1 MYRETWFP
9 LQKNVQWGCTIFDS
23 HTEMIYGII
32 KTAERRM
39 PVSQDSSI
47 INDYSKVKEQVIM
60 VIEYLQQI
68 KDSYFEQKHAL
79 EKQLNLLEIQL
90 KENTGMIKM
99 LEETNDSCYELFT
112 PRNVNSKNKAKINE
126 LMEEQKSINESIENL
141 KNSIKEYSSKIEQL
155 DQIVEEENREIEIV
169 QEYTETMSQQNI
181 VSEDEKIESS
191 EDNLLDGMKNIL
203 NRVELCSRLI
213 DIDPVR
219 CRLELSS
226 VMKILTDLIEEK
238 DESDF

>member
-1 MYRETWFP
+1 
-9 LQKNVQWGCTIFDS
+9 
-23 HTEMIYGII
+23 
-32 KTAERRM
+32 M
-39 PVSQDSSI
+39 PDSQDSSF
-47 INDYSKVKEQVIM
+47 INDYSKAKEQVIM

-112 PRNVNSKNKAKINE
+112 PRNVNSKNKAKISE
-126 LMEEQKSINESIENL
+126 LMEEQKSINESIDNL

-169 QEYTETMSQQNI
+169 QEYTEAMTQQNI
-181 VSEDEKIESS
+181 VSEDEKESS
-191 EDNLLDGMKNIL
+191 ENNLLDSMMNIL
-203 NRVELCSRLI
+203 NRVVLCSQLI

-219 CRLELSS
+219 CRLELGS

>member
-1 MYRETWFP
+1 
-9 LQKNVQWGCTIFDS
+9 
-23 HTEMIYGII
+23 
-32 KTAERRM
+32 M
-39 PVSQDSSI
+39 PISQDSSF
-47 INDYSKVKEQVIM
+47 INDYSEVKEQVIM

-68 KDSYFEQKHAL
+68 KDSYFEQKHGL

-90 KENTGMIKM
+90 KENIGMIKM

-155 DQIVEEENREIEIV
+155 DQIVKEENREIEIV
-169 QEYTETMSQQNI
+169 QEYTETMTQQNI
-181 VSEDEKIESS
+181 VSEDEKESS
-191 EDNLLDGMKNIL
+191 EDNLFDSMKNIL
-203 NRVELCSRLI
+203 NRLELCSQLI

>member
-1 MYRETWFP
+1 
-9 LQKNVQWGCTIFDS
+9 
-23 HTEMIYGII
+23 MIG
-32 KTAERRM
+32 RM
-39 PVSQDSSI
+39 PISQDSSF

-112 PRNVNSKNKAKINE
+112 PRNVNLKNKAKINE

-169 QEYTETMSQQNI
+169 QEYTEAMTQQNI
-181 VSEDEKIESS
+181 VSEDEKESS
-191 EDNLLDGMKNIL
+191 EDNLLDSMKNIL
-203 NRVELCSRLI
+203 NQVELCSQLI

-219 CRLELSS
+219 CRMELSS

>member
-1 MYRETWFP
+1 MP
-9 LQKNVQWGCTIFDS
+9 DS
-23 HTEMIYGII
+23 
-32 KTAERRM
+32 
-39 PVSQDSSI
+39 QNSSF

-155 DQIVEEENREIEIV
+155 DHIVEEENREIEIV
-169 QEYTETMSQQNI
+169 QEYTEAMTQLNI
-181 VSEDEKIESS
+181 VSEDEKESS
-191 EDNLLDGMKNIL
+191 EDNLLDSMKNIL
-203 NRVELCSRLI
+203 NRLELCSQLI

-219 CRLELSS
+219 CRLELGS

>member
-1 MYRETWFP
+1 
-9 LQKNVQWGCTIFDS
+9 
-23 HTEMIYGII
+23 
-32 KTAERRM
+32 M
-39 PVSQDSSI
+39 PVSQDSSFI
-47 INDYSKVKEQVIM
+47 DDYSEVKEQVIM

-155 DQIVEEENREIEIV
+155 DQIVKEENREIEIV
-169 QEYTETMSQQNI
+169 QEYTETMTQQNI
-181 VSEDEKIESS
+181 VSEDEKESS
-191 EDNLLDGMKNIL
+191 EDNLLDSMKNIL
-203 NRVELCSRLI
+203 NRLELCSQLI

-219 CRLELSS
+219 CRLELGS

>member
-1 MYRETWFP
+1 
-9 LQKNVQWGCTIFDS
+9 
-23 HTEMIYGII
+23 
-32 KTAERRM
+32 M
-39 PVSQDSSI
+39 PVENSSI
-47 INDYSKVKEQVIM
+47 IDDYSEVKEQVIM

-155 DQIVEEENREIEIV
+155 DQIVKEENREIEIV
-169 QEYTETMSQQNI
+169 QEYTETMTQQNI
-181 VSEDEKIESS
+181 VSEDEKKSS
-191 EDNLLDGMKNIL
+191 EDNLLDSMKNIL
-203 NRVELCSRLI
+203 NRLELCSQLI

-219 CRLELSS
+219 CRLELGS

>member
-1 MYRETWFP
+1 
-9 LQKNVQWGCTIFDS
+9 
-23 HTEMIYGII
+23 
-32 KTAERRM
+32 M
-39 PVSQDSSI
+39 PVENSSI
-47 INDYSKVKEQVIM
+47 IDDYSEVKEQVIM

-99 LEETNDSCYELFT
+99 LQETNDSCYELFT

-169 QEYTETMSQQNI
+169 QEYTEAMTQQNI
-181 VSEDEKIESS
+181 VSDDEKESS
-191 EDNLLDGMKNIL
+191 EDNLLDGIKNVL

>member
-1 MYRETWFP
+1 
-9 LQKNVQWGCTIFDS
+9 
-23 HTEMIYGII
+23 
-32 KTAERRM
+32 M
-39 PVSQDSSI
+39 PVENSSI
-47 INDYSKVKEQVIM
+47 IDDYSKVKEQVIM

-155 DQIVEEENREIEIV
+155 DQIVKEENREIEIV
-169 QEYTETMSQQNI
+169 QEYTETMTQQNI
-181 VSEDEKIESS
+181 VSEDEKESS
-191 EDNLLDGMKNIL
+191 EDNLLDSMKNIL
-203 NRVELCSRLI
+203 NRLELCSQLI

-219 CRLELSS
+219 CRLELGS

>member
-1 MYRETWFP
+1 MPDSQNSSFI
-9 LQKNVQWGCTIFDS
+9 NV
-23 HTEMIYGII
+23 
-32 KTAERRM
+32 
-39 PVSQDSSI
+39 
-47 INDYSKVKEQVIM
+47 YSKVKEQVIM

-126 LMEEQKSINESIENL
+126 LMEEQKSINESIDNL

-169 QEYTETMSQQNI
+169 QEYTEAMTQQNI
-181 VSEDEKIESS
+181 VSEDEKESS
-191 EDNLLDGMKNIL
+191 EDNLLDSIKNIL
-203 NRVELCSRLI
+203 NRVELCSQLI

>member
-1 MYRETWFP
+1 
-9 LQKNVQWGCTIFDS
+9 
-23 HTEMIYGII
+23 
-32 KTAERRM
+32 M
-39 PVSQDSSI
+39 PDSQDSSF
-47 INDYSKVKEQVIM
+47 INDYSKAKEQVIM
-60 VIEYLQQI
+60 VIENLQQI

-112 PRNVNSKNKAKINE
+112 PRNVNSKNKAKISE
-126 LMEEQKSINESIENL
+126 LMEEQKSINESIDNL

-169 QEYTETMSQQNI
+169 QEYTEAMTQQNI
-181 VSEDEKIESS
+181 VSEDEKESS
-191 EDNLLDGMKNIL
+191 ENNLLDSMMNIL
-203 NRVELCSRLI
+203 NRVVLCSQLI

>member
-1 MYRETWFP
+1 
-9 LQKNVQWGCTIFDS
+9 
-23 HTEMIYGII
+23 
-32 KTAERRM
+32 M

-68 KDSYFEQKHAL
+68 KDSYFEQKHGL

-90 KENTGMIKM
+90 KENIGMIKM

-169 QEYTETMSQQNI
+169 QEYTETMTQQNI
-181 VSEDEKIESS
+181 VSEDEKESS
-191 EDNLLDGMKNIL
+191 EDNLLDSMKNIL
-203 NRVELCSRLI
+203 NRMELCSQLI
-213 DIDPVR
+213 DIDSVR

>member
-1 MYRETWFP
+1 MP
-9 LQKNVQWGCTIFDS
+9 DS
-23 HTEMIYGII
+23 
-32 KTAERRM
+32 
-39 PVSQDSSI
+39 QNSSI
-47 INDYSKVKEQVIM
+47 IDDYSEVKEQVIM

-112 PRNVNSKNKAKINE
+112 PRNVNSKNKAKISE
-126 LMEEQKSINESIENL
+126 LMEEQKSINESIDNL

-169 QEYTETMSQQNI
+169 QEYTEAMTQQNI
-181 VSEDEKIESS
+181 VSEDEKESS
-191 EDNLLDGMKNIL
+191 ENNLLDSMMNIL
-203 NRVELCSRLI
+203 NRVVLCSQLI

>member
-1 MYRETWFP
+1 
-9 LQKNVQWGCTIFDS
+9 
-23 HTEMIYGII
+23 MIG
-32 KTAERRM
+32 RM
-39 PVSQDSSI
+39 PISQDSSF

-112 PRNVNSKNKAKINE
+112 HRNVNLKNKAKINE

-169 QEYTETMSQQNI
+169 QEYTEAMTQQNI
-181 VSEDEKIESS
+181 VSEDEKESS
-191 EDNLLDGMKNIL
+191 EDNLLDSMKNIL
-203 NRVELCSRLI
+203 NQVELCSQLI

>member
-1 MYRETWFP
+1 
-9 LQKNVQWGCTIFDS
+9 
-23 HTEMIYGII
+23 
-32 KTAERRM
+32 M
-39 PVSQDSSI
+39 PIENSSI
-47 INDYSKVKEQVIM
+47 IDDYSEVKEQVIM

-155 DQIVEEENREIEIV
+155 YQIVEEENREIEIV
-169 QEYTETMSQQNI
+169 QEYTEAMTQQNI
-181 VSEDEKIESS
+181 VSDDEKESS
-191 EDNLLDGMKNIL
+191 EDNLLDGIKNVL
-203 NRVELCSRLI
+203 NRVELCSKLI

>member
-1 MYRETWFP
+1 
-9 LQKNVQWGCTIFDS
+9 
-23 HTEMIYGII
+23 
-32 KTAERRM
+32 M
-39 PVSQDSSI
+39 PVSQDSSF

-68 KDSYFEQKHAL
+68 KDSYFEQKHGL

-169 QEYTETMSQQNI
+169 QEYTEAMTQQNI
-181 VSEDEKIESS
+181 VSDDEKESS
-191 EDNLLDGMKNIL
+191 EDNLLDGIKNVL

>member
-1 MYRETWFP
+1 
-9 LQKNVQWGCTIFDS
+9 
-23 HTEMIYGII
+23 
-32 KTAERRM
+32 M
-39 PVSQDSSI
+39 PDSQDSSFI
-47 INDYSKVKEQVIM
+47 DDYSEVKEQVIM

-169 QEYTETMSQQNI
+169 QEYTEAMTQQNI
-181 VSEDEKIESS
+181 VSEDEKESS
-191 EDNLLDGMKNIL
+191 EDKLLDSMKNIL

>member
-1 MYRETWFP
+1 
-9 LQKNVQWGCTIFDS
+9 
-23 HTEMIYGII
+23 
-32 KTAERRM
+32 
-39 PVSQDSSI
+39 
-47 INDYSKVKEQVIM
+47 M

-126 LMEEQKSINESIENL
+126 LMEEQKSINESIDNL

-169 QEYTETMSQQNI
+169 QEYTEAMTLQNI

-191 EDNLLDGMKNIL
+191 EDNLLDSMMNIL
-203 NRVELCSRLI
+203 NRVELCSQLI

>member
-1 MYRETWFP
+1 
-9 LQKNVQWGCTIFDS
+9 
-23 HTEMIYGII
+23 
-32 KTAERRM
+32 M
-39 PVSQDSSI
+39 PVENSSI
-47 INDYSKVKEQVIM
+47 IDDYSEVKEQVIM

-169 QEYTETMSQQNI
+169 QEYTEAMTQQNI
-181 VSEDEKIESS
+181 VSDNEKESS
-191 EDNLLDGMKNIL
+191 EDNLLDGIKNVL

>member
-1 MYRETWFP
+1 
-9 LQKNVQWGCTIFDS
+9 
-23 HTEMIYGII
+23 
-32 KTAERRM
+32 M

-112 PRNVNSKNKAKINE
+112 PRNVNSKNKSKINE
-126 LMEEQKSINESIENL
+126 LMEEHKSINESIENL
-141 KNSIKEYSSKIEQL
+141 KNSIKEYYSKIEQL
-155 DQIVEEENREIEIV
+155 DQIVKEENREIEIV
-169 QEYTETMSQQNI
+169 QEYTETMTQQNI
-181 VSEDEKIESS
+181 VSEDEKESS
-191 EDNLLDGMKNIL
+191 EDNLLDSMKNIL
-203 NRVELCSRLI
+203 NRLELCSQLI

>member
-1 MYRETWFP
+1 MCVC
-9 LQKNVQWGCTIFDS
+9 NID
-23 HTEMIYGII
+23 
-32 KTAERRM
+32 
-39 PVSQDSSI
+39 
-47 INDYSKVKEQVIM
+47 DYSKVKEQVIM

-126 LMEEQKSINESIENL
+126 LIEEQKSINESIDNL

-169 QEYTETMSQQNI
+169 QEYTEAMTQQNI
-181 VSEDEKIESS
+181 VSEDEKESS
-191 EDNLLDGMKNIL
+191 EDNLLDSIKNIL
-203 NRVELCSRLI
+203 NRVELCSQLI

>member
-1 MYRETWFP
+1 
-9 LQKNVQWGCTIFDS
+9 
-23 HTEMIYGII
+23 
-32 KTAERRM
+32 M
-39 PVSQDSSI
+39 PVSQDSSF

-155 DQIVEEENREIEIV
+155 DQIVEEENRKIEIV
-169 QEYTETMSQQNI
+169 QEYTEAMTQQNI
-181 VSEDEKIESS
+181 VSGDEKKSS
-191 EDNLLDGMKNIL
+191 EDNLLDSIKNIL

>member
-1 MYRETWFP
+1 MP
-9 LQKNVQWGCTIFDS
+9 DS
-23 HTEMIYGII
+23 
-32 KTAERRM
+32 
-39 PVSQDSSI
+39 QNSSI
-47 INDYSKVKEQVIM
+47 IDDYSEVKEQVIM

-126 LMEEQKSINESIENL
+126 LMEEQKTINESIENL

-169 QEYTETMSQQNI
+169 QEYTEAMTQQNI
-181 VSEDEKIESS
+181 VSDDEKESS
-191 EDNLLDGMKNIL
+191 EDNLLDGIKNVL

>member
-1 MYRETWFP
+1 
-9 LQKNVQWGCTIFDS
+9 
-23 HTEMIYGII
+23 
-32 KTAERRM
+32 M
-39 PVSQDSSI
+39 PVSQNSSI
-47 INDYSKVKEQVIM
+47 IDDYSEVKEQVIM

-68 KDSYFEQKHAL
+68 KDSYFEQKIGL
-79 EKQLNLLEIQL
+79 EKQLNILEIQL
-90 KENTGMIKM
+90 KENIGMIKM

-126 LMEEQKSINESIENL
+126 LMEEQKTINESIENL

-169 QEYTETMSQQNI
+169 QEYTEAMTQQNI
-181 VSEDEKIESS
+181 VSEDEKESS

-203 NRVELCSRLI
+203 NRVELCSQLI

-226 VMKILTDLIEEK
+226 IMKILTDLIEEK
-238 DESDF
+238 DKSDF

>member
-1 MYRETWFP
+1 
-9 LQKNVQWGCTIFDS
+9 
-23 HTEMIYGII
+23 
-32 KTAERRM
+32 M
-39 PVSQDSSI
+39 PVSQNSSF

-90 KENTGMIKM
+90 KENIGMIKM

-126 LMEEQKSINESIENL
+126 LMEEQKTINESIDNL

-169 QEYTETMSQQNI
+169 QEYTKAMTQQNI
-181 VSEDEKIESS
+181 VSEDEKESS
-191 EDNLLDGMKNIL
+191 EDNLIDSMMNIL
-203 NRVELCSRLI
+203 NRVELCSQLI
-213 DIDPVR
+213 DIDTVR

>member
-1 MYRETWFP
+1 
-9 LQKNVQWGCTIFDS
+9 
-23 HTEMIYGII
+23 
-32 KTAERRM
+32 
-39 PVSQDSSI
+39 
-47 INDYSKVKEQVIM
+47 M

-155 DQIVEEENREIEIV
+155 DQIVKK
-169 QEYTETMSQQNI
+169 
-181 VSEDEKIESS
+181 KIEK
-191 EDNLLDGMKNIL
+191 LKLFRNI
-203 NRVELCSRLI
+203 RRQ
-213 DIDPVR
+213 
-219 CRLELSS
+219 
-226 VMKILTDLIEEK
+226 
-238 DESDF
+238 

>member
-1 MYRETWFP
+1 
-9 LQKNVQWGCTIFDS
+9 
-23 HTEMIYGII
+23 
-32 KTAERRM
+32 M
-39 PVSQDSSI
+39 PDSQDSSNI
-47 INDYSKVKEQVIM
+47 DDYSEVKEQVIM

-155 DQIVEEENREIEIV
+155 DQIVKEENREIEIV
-169 QEYTETMSQQNI
+169 QEYTETMTQQNI
-181 VSEDEKIESS
+181 VSEDEKESS
-191 EDNLLDGMKNIL
+191 EDNLLDSMKNIL
-203 NRVELCSRLI
+203 NRLELCSQLI

-219 CRLELSS
+219 CRLELGS

>member
-1 MYRETWFP
+1 
-9 LQKNVQWGCTIFDS
+9 
-23 HTEMIYGII
+23 
-32 KTAERRM
+32 M
-39 PVSQDSSI
+39 PDSQDSSF
-47 INDYSKVKEQVIM
+47 INDYLKVKEQVIM

-68 KDSYFEQKHAL
+68 KDSYFEQKHGL

-90 KENTGMIKM
+90 KENIGMIKM
-99 LEETNDSCYELFT
+99 LEETNDSCYEIFT

-126 LMEEQKSINESIENL
+126 LMEEQKTINESIDNL

-169 QEYTETMSQQNI
+169 QEYTEAMTQQNI
-181 VSEDEKIESS
+181 VSEDEKESS

-203 NRVELCSRLI
+203 KRVELCSRLI

>member
-1 MYRETWFP
+1 
-9 LQKNVQWGCTIFDS
+9 
-23 HTEMIYGII
+23 
-32 KTAERRM
+32 M
-39 PVSQDSSI
+39 PVSQDSSF
-47 INDYSKVKEQVIM
+47 INDYSEVKEQVIM

-68 KDSYFEQKHAL
+68 KDSYFEQKHGL

-126 LMEEQKSINESIENL
+126 LMEEQKSINEFIENL

-169 QEYTETMSQQNI
+169 QEYTEAMTQQNI
-181 VSEDEKIESS
+181 VSDDEKESS
-191 EDNLLDGMKNIL
+191 EDNLLDGIKNVL

-219 CRLELSS
+219 CRLELGS

>member
-1 MYRETWFP
+1 
-9 LQKNVQWGCTIFDS
+9 
-23 HTEMIYGII
+23 
-32 KTAERRM
+32 M
-39 PVSQDSSI
+39 PVSQDSSF
-47 INDYSKVKEQVIM
+47 INDYLKVKEQVIM
-60 VIEYLQQI
+60 VIEFLQQI

-79 EKQLNLLEIQL
+79 EKRLNLLEIQL

-155 DQIVEEENREIEIV
+155 DQIVKEENREIEIV
-169 QEYTETMSQQNI
+169 QEYTETMTQQNI
-181 VSEDEKIESS
+181 VSEDEKESS
-191 EDNLLDGMKNIL
+191 EDNLLDSMKNIL
-203 NRVELCSRLI
+203 NRLELCSQLI

>member
-1 MYRETWFP
+1 MCVC
-9 LQKNVQWGCTIFDS
+9 NID
-23 HTEMIYGII
+23 
-32 KTAERRM
+32 
-39 PVSQDSSI
+39 
-47 INDYSKVKEQVIM
+47 DYSKVKEQVIM

-68 KDSYFEQKHAL
+68 KDSYFEQKHGL

-169 QEYTETMSQQNI
+169 QEYTEAMTQQNI
-181 VSEDEKIESS
+181 VSKDEKESS
-191 EDNLLDGMKNIL
+191 ENNLLDSMKNIL
-203 NRVELCSRLI
+203 NRVELCSQLI

-226 VMKILTDLIEEK
+226 VMKILSDLVEEK

>member
-1 MYRETWFP
+1 
-9 LQKNVQWGCTIFDS
+9 
-23 HTEMIYGII
+23 
-32 KTAERRM
+32 M
-39 PVSQDSSI
+39 PVSQDSSF

-68 KDSYFEQKHAL
+68 KDSYFEQKHGL

-155 DQIVEEENREIEIV
+155 DQIVKEENREIEIV
-169 QEYTETMSQQNI
+169 QEYTETMTQQNI
-181 VSEDEKIESS
+181 VSEDEKESS
-191 EDNLLDGMKNIL
+191 EDNLLDSMKNIL
-203 NRVELCSRLI
+203 NRLELCSQLI

-219 CRLELSS
+219 CRLELGS

>member
-1 MYRETWFP
+1 
-9 LQKNVQWGCTIFDS
+9 
-23 HTEMIYGII
+23 
-32 KTAERRM
+32 M
-39 PVSQDSSI
+39 PVENSSI
-47 INDYSKVKEQVIM
+47 IDDYSEVKEQVIM

-112 PRNVNSKNKAKINE
+112 PRNVNSKNKAKFNE

-169 QEYTETMSQQNI
+169 QEYTEAMTQQNI
-181 VSEDEKIESS
+181 VSDDEKESS
-191 EDNLLDGMKNIL
+191 EDNLLDGIKNVL